1 MTMWKHHSLLLTKSG
16 AFEEPA
22 DPTKGFTGT
31 EVQYH
36 KIANPMLKH
45 SVPII
50 EMFIRS
56 SNFLST
62 KVDKLV
68 NKKTIFYHRICIF
81 RDSLCRQYFSMI
93 LFRDYALCL
102 PICYVH

>member
-1 MTMWKHHSLLLTKSG
+1 MTMWKHHSLFLTKCG

-31 EVQYH
+31 DVQYH

-50 EMFIRS
+50 EMFIRL

-81 RDSLCRQYFSMI
+81 RDSLFSQYFSMLAYLQCTLVI
-93 LFRDYALCL
+93 
-102 PICYVH
+102 IQG